1 MGLNRAR
8 LWLFFIL
15 SRAGSR
21 HLPRGWRAPTGHMQT
36 PTTNT
41 NGEEKPS
48 QRVRYSTVPNSKS
61 DPVALHRPRNENFSK
76 LSPRETLL
84 GEKRILDGG
93 KNLQSVRGKVCQAIK
108 QQVTIGKCRD
118 HRRGDK
124 CTLIYTG
131 NFDAFKCSPPSKEQ
145 AAGSAYISHSG
156 LPVWVF
162 GLNGRKLFET
172 RLRYFK

>member
-1 MGLNRAR
+1 MTPYLRTSPGMKTFQNSAPAR
-8 LWLFFIL
+8 RSWEK
-15 SRAGSR
+15 SRSLR
-21 HLPRGWRAPTGHMQT
+21 
-36 PTTNT
+36 
-41 NGEEKPS
+41 
-48 QRVRYSTVPNSKS
+48 
-61 DPVALHRPRNENFSK
+61 
-76 LSPRETLL
+76 
-84 GEKRILDGG
+84 GG

-145 AAGSAYISHSG
+145 AAGIAYIPHSS

-162 GLNGRKLFET
+162 GLDCRKLFET
-172 RLRYFK
+172 RLRHFKQFCLTIQLVYSTNALFGWILF